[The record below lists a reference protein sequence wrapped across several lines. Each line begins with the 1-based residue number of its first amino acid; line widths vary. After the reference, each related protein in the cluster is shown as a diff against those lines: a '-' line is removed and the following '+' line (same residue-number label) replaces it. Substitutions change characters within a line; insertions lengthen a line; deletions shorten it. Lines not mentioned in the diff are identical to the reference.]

1 MAFAMMTEVP
11 DLTRE
16 QYETVVKKVNET
28 GSPAAA
34 LFHVG
39 GPIEGGYRV
48 VEVWE
53 SREAAEAF
61 YGSDLL
67 QDATAPLNTHPT
79 IIMTWPVYGLDD
91 GSGWREIP

>member
-1 MAFAMMTEVP
+1 
-11 DLTRE
+11 
-16 QYETVVKKVNET
+16 VVKKVNET

-53 SREAAEAF
+53 SREAAEDF

-67 QDATAPLNTHPT
+67 QDATATLTTHPR

>member
-1 MAFAMMTEVP
+1 MAFAMLTEVP

-53 SREAAEAF
+53 SREAAEDF

-67 QDATAPLNTHPT
+67 QDATATLTTHPR